1 MRNLIRQLKSLKHAE
16 VKPNEKWLKSNRAL
30 LLSQIKNTVI
40 PKENA
45 KFNFA
50 TAMRRGPAEAVKTV
64 WQAMS
69 IFLPYSFAQKVVRPV
84 VVVML
89 IIGMG
94 VSSWVAAVSA
104 SSEALPGEWLYPAK
118 RATEATQVTVADV
131 VGDTDG
137 STRLHVEFA
146 KRRAEE
152 TRDIISQNDP
162 AKIKIAS
169 KTISDLKDEM
179 QTVNNKLEKIKTA
192 QGSSAVMAQN
202 INQNAQEIK
211 DVLKEVKVNLL
222 TNSDTTTG
230 ANDLSTQVSEVKNL
244 AKDTAVRAV
253 EIMVEKHLQGD
264 NSVSKDEVKQAINNQ
279 LQSAI
284 KDANDSKQSVDEV
297 NKVIGV
303 VKTEVNELAHDA
315 KGTALVSSTQA
326 LSDKVDATSKQTQ
339 DAVSSTQQFNVSA
352 GKTVNEG
359 QVLLSQD
366 NLTQAV
372 DKIKEANAATTQSE
386 KITDD
391 TLKAV
396 QNVLPVVAVAAEG
409 PVVSSTMVVVT
420 STPNSSLSRIIGV
433 SSTIKIATS
442 TPAMLIPSTTIQ
454 NSTTKK

>member
-1 MRNLIRQLKSLKHAE
+1 MSRDLIRQLKSLKHAE
-16 VKPNEKWLKSNRAL
+16 IKPSEKWLKSNREL

-40 PKENA
+40 AKQP
-45 KFNFA
+45 KFNF
-50 TAMRRGPAEAVKTV
+50 ETV

-69 IFLPYSFAQKVVRPV
+69 IFLPYSFVHKVVRPV

-94 VSSWVAAVSA
+94 ISSWIVTASA
-104 SSEALPGEWLYPAK
+104 SSEALPGEWLYSAK
-118 RATEATQVTVADV
+118 RVAEKTQVTVADV

-152 TRDIISQNDP
+152 TREIISQNDP
-162 AKIKIAS
+162 DKIEIAAQ
-169 KTISDLKDEM
+169 TISDLKDEM
-179 QTVNNKLEKIKTA
+179 QTVNDKLEAIKTA

-211 DVLKEVKVNLL
+211 DVLKDVKVTLL
-222 TNSDTTTG
+222 TNTDTSTG
-230 ANDLSTQVSEVKNL
+230 TDDLSAQVSEVKNL
-244 AKDTAVRAV
+244 AKDTAVKAV

-264 NSVSKDEVKQAINNQ
+264 TSVSKDDVKQAINDQ

-303 VKTEVNELAHDA
+303 VKTEVNVLAHGAKDA
-315 KGTALVSSTQA
+315 ALVSSTQA
-326 LSDKVDATSKQTQ
+326 LSDKIDATSKQTQ
-339 DAVSSTQQFNVSA
+339 DAVSSTKQFNTEA
-352 GKTVNEG
+352 GKTASEG
-359 QVLLSQD
+359 QILLSQD
-366 NLTQAV
+366 NLAQAV
-372 DKIKEANAATTQSE
+372 DKIKEANAVTTQSE

-396 QNVLPVVAVAAEG
+396 QNVLPVVAVVAD
-409 PVVSSTMVVVT
+409 PVVSSTLVIVT
-420 STPNSSLSRIIGV
+420 STPSSSLNVIIGV
-433 SSTIKIATS
+433 SSTVKINA
-442 TPAMLIPSTTIQ
+442 STTPTIFV
-454 NSTTKK
+454 SGTIKTTTTKQ

>member
-1 MRNLIRQLKSLKHAE
+1 MSRNLIKQLKSLKHAE
-16 VKPNEKWLKSNRAL
+16 VKPSEKWLKSNRAL
-30 LLSQIKNTVI
+30 LLSQIKNTVVV
-40 PKENA
+40 KENT
-45 KFNFA
+45 KFNF
-50 TAMRRGPAEAVKTV
+50 ETV

-69 IFLPYSFAQKVVRPV
+69 IFLPYSFVHKVVRPV

-89 IIGMG
+89 IVGMG

-118 RATEATQVTVADV
+118 RATEATQVTMADV

-146 KRRAEE
+146 KRRAVE
-152 TRDIISQNDP
+152 TRTIVSQNDP
-162 AKIKIAS
+162 SKIKIAS

-179 QTVNNKLEKIKTA
+179 QTVNNKLEEIKTA

-211 DVLKEVKVNLL
+211 DVLKDVKVNLL

-230 ANDLSTQVSEVKNL
+230 ANDLSAQVSEVKNL

-253 EIMVEKHLQGD
+253 EIMVEKHLLGD
-264 NSVSKDEVKQAINNQ
+264 TSVSKDDVKQAISSQ
-279 LQSAI
+279 LQSAV

-297 NKVIGV
+297 NKVIDV
-303 VKTEVNELAHDA
+303 VKTEVNVLAHDA
-315 KGTALVSSTQA
+315 KGTDLVSSTRA
-326 LSDKVDATSKQTQ
+326 LSDKIDATSIQTKG
-339 DAVSSTQQFNVSA
+339 AVSSTLQFNTET
-352 GKTVNEG
+352 GKTANEG

-372 DKIKEANAATTQSE
+372 DKIKEANAATTLSE

-396 QNVLPVVAVAAEG
+396 QNVLPVVSVVVEVI
-409 PVVSSTMVVVT
+409 PVSSTLIFVT
-420 STPNSSLSRIIGV
+420 STPSSSLSIILGV
-433 SSTIKIATS
+433 SSTIKITTS
-442 TPAMLIPSTTIQ
+442 TIPAVISSTLK
-454 NSTTKK
+454 STSTH

>member
-1 MRNLIRQLKSLKHAE
+1 MSRELIRQLKSLKHAE
-16 VKPNEKWLKSNRAL
+16 IKPSEKWLKNNRAL

-45 KFNFA
+45 KFNF
-50 TAMRRGPAEAVKTV
+50 ETV

-69 IFLPYSFAQKVVRPV
+69 IFLPYSFVRNVVRPV
-84 VVVML
+84 VVVFL

-94 VSSWVAAVSA
+94 ISSWVVAASA
-104 SSEALPGEWLYPAK
+104 SSESLPGEWLYPAK
-118 RATEATQVTVADV
+118 RAAEATQVTVADV

-152 TRDIISQNDP
+152 TRDIVSQNDP
-162 AKIKIAS
+162 DKIQIAS
-169 KTISDLKDEM
+169 QTISDLKDEM

-192 QGSSAVMAQN
+192 QGASAVMAQN

-230 ANDLSTQVSEVKNL
+230 ASDLSAQVSEVKNL
-244 AKDTAVRAV
+244 AKDTAVKAV

-264 NSVSKDEVKQAINNQ
+264 TSVSKDDVKQAINDQ
-279 LQSAI
+279 LQSAV
-284 KDANDSKQSVDEV
+284 KDANDSKQSVTEV
-297 NKVIGV
+297 NKVMGV

-315 KGTALVSSTQA
+315 KGTDLVSSTRA
-326 LSDKVDATSKQTQ
+326 LSDKIDATSKQTQ
-339 DAVSSTQQFNVSA
+339 DAVSSTQQFNTTA
-352 GKTVNEG
+352 GKTASEG

-372 DKIKEANAATTQSE
+372 DKIKEANAATTLSE

-396 QNVLPVVAVAAEG
+396 QNVLPVVAIAAEG
-409 PVVSSTMVVVT
+409 PVVSSTVIFVT
-420 STPNSSLSRIIGV
+420 TTSSSSLSIILNV
-433 SSTIKIATS
+433 STTVKIATS
-442 TPAMLIPSTTIQ
+442 TPAMVISSTT
-454 NSTTKK
+454 SLTSTKK

>member
-1 MRNLIRQLKSLKHAE
+1 MSRELIRQLKSLKHAE
-16 VKPNEKWLKSNRAL
+16 VKPSEKWLKSNREL
-30 LLSQIKNTVI
+30 LLSQIKNTIVA
-40 PKENA
+40 KENH
-45 KFNFA
+45 KFNF
-50 TAMRRGPAEAVKTV
+50 ETV

-69 IFLPYSFAQKVVRPV
+69 IFLPYSFVHKVVRPV

-94 VSSWVAAVSA
+94 ISSWVVAASA
-104 SSEALPGEWLYPAK
+104 SSESLPGEWLYPAK
-118 RATEATQVTVADV
+118 RAAEATQVTVADV

-152 TRDIISQNDP
+152 TRDIVSQNDP
-162 AKIKIAS
+162 SKIEIAAQ
-169 KTISDLKDEM
+169 TISDLKDEM
-179 QTVNNKLEKIKTA
+179 QTVNNKLEEINTA
-192 QGSSAVMAQN
+192 QGASAVMAQN

-222 TNSDTTTG
+222 TSTG
-230 ANDLSTQVSEVKNL
+230 TDDLSAQVSEVKNL

-264 NSVSKDEVKQAINNQ
+264 ASVSKDDVKQAINDQ
-279 LQSAI
+279 LQSAV

-303 VKTEVNELAHDA
+303 VKTEVNVLAHDA
-315 KGTALVSSTQA
+315 KGADLVSSTKA
-326 LSDKVDATSKQTQ
+326 LSDKIDVTSKQTQ
-339 DAVSSTQQFNVSA
+339 DAVVKTQQLNTDA

-366 NLTQAV
+366 NLALAV
-372 DKIKEANAATTQSE
+372 GKIKEANTATTQSE
-386 KITDD
+386 KLTDD

-396 QNVLPVVAVAAEG
+396 QNVLPVVAVNAEA
-409 PVVSSTMVVVT
+409 PNVSSTVIFATSTPSSTLSILLNVSNTIKIVT
-420 STPNSSLSRIIGV
+420 STLSALIPTST
-433 SSTIKIATS
+433 SSTIK
-442 TPAMLIPSTTIQ
+442 
-454 NSTTKK
+454 K